1 MTTPVR
7 LPDPLARVSVVQ
19 TVSPSMLAAGPV
31 CALRRQGRELDG
43 GRLAGLIESP
53 WAIIG
58 TLIHRSIQLADG
70 RSNLREVFEELVRR
84 RELELLADVR
94 RSHLVPLRTA
104 IGEGAWATRLH
115 LLESRI
121 GNGEPLPVARLDA
134 QLHATAPLPRLT
146 HEVWF
151 ESEALGL
158 AGSADH
164 VELVGEHLVR
174 IIDWK
179 TGSVLTPEGEV
190 TEQYRLQL
198 AAYLM
203 LARERWPARQIETF
217 LFNGDTVAVDVTPAD
232 EEAVLQAVSAI
243 RAVTSGLSDALAA
256 DLALLGAECAGCPI
270 RHRCPAY
277 LAVLRS
283 TGRGAY
289 AEANPWSGDVLG
301 RVLAVQ
307 THGEMTV
314 VNLRLPTGSV
324 VQARWTSGRL
334 SGSDLVA
341 QELVAFGLI
350 PLVRR
355 DRVNGEALEPLMF
368 EEVSQSRRAWQSEIF
383 ET

>member
-19 TVSPSMLAAGPV
+19 TVSPSMLAVGPV
-31 CALRRQGRELDG
+31 CVLRRQGREPDG

-58 TLIHRSIQLADG
+58 TLIHADG

-84 RELELLADVR
+84 RELELLEDVR
-94 RSHLVPLRTA
+94 RSHLVPLRMA

-115 LLESRI
+115 LLESRV
-121 GNGEPLPVARLDA
+121 GDGEALPMARLDV

-164 VELVGEHLVR
+164 VELVGDHLVQ
-174 IIDWK
+174 ITDWK
-179 TGSVLTPEGEV
+179 TGSVLTAEGEV

-198 AAYLM
+198 AAYRM
-203 LARERWPARQIETF
+203 LARERWPGRQIETF
-217 LFNGDTVAVDVTPAD
+217 LFNGDTVPVDVTPAD
-232 EEAVLQAVSAI
+232 EEVVMQAVSEI
-243 RAVTSGLSDALAA
+243 HAVTRGLHDASAA
-256 DLALLGAECAGCPI
+256 DLSLLGAECAGCSI

-283 TGRGAY
+283 TGRGAS
-289 AEANPWSGDVLG
+289 AGASPWLGDVLG
-301 RVLAVQ
+301 RTVAVQ
-307 THGEMTV
+307 IRGETTV
-314 VNLRLPTGSV
+314 VNLRLPTGAT
-324 VQARWTSGRL
+324 VQVRLTSNRL
-334 SGSDLVA
+334 SGSDLVG
-341 QELVAFGLI
+341 QEMVGFGLI
-350 PLVRR
+350 PLGRR
-355 DRVNGEALEPLMF
+355 DRVNGEALEPLMY
-368 EEVSQSRRAWQSEIF
+368 EEVSQSRRAWQAEIF
-383 ET
+383 LT